1 MGNLFRS
8 SKIIHTQ
15 TAGATATLNGS
26 THALRPGNDE
36 IPDYQQDFAVV
47 FKTVGASMS
56 STPSIT
62 PKLQTSW
69 NGTDW
74 IDAVA
79 GTALTADGTLI
90 EQKAITSTKLGPFV
104 RAVATIAGTA
114 TYTGTVTLI
123 SNAHFTTSAS

>member
-8 SKIIHTQ
+8 SKVIHTQ

-26 THALRPGNDE
+26 THSLRPGNDE

-47 FKTVGASMS
+47 FKTVGTSMS

-74 IDAVA
+74 LDVVS
-79 GTALTADGTLI
+79 GTALTADGQVI
-90 EQKAITSTKLGPFV
+90 EQKAITTRLGPYV

-123 SNAHFTTSAS
+123 SNAHFTTQAA